1 MNVFDIEGII
11 PLVLSLVRR
20 ASSGHLMLF
29 PWICAFLEKHQV
41 VIWCF
46 SSSFKER
53 AMSVH
58 LTFFFMLPPSQK
70 EHQVATQDFF
80 CVLNGNPTHFL
91 FFLLMGRK
99 PRFFPR
105 IVFCQKSIG

>member
-1 MNVFDIEGII
+1 MGNLRGYFPSFMPCGMNVFDIEGII

-20 ASSGHLMLF
+20 ASSGHLVF
-29 PWICAFLEKHQV
+29 FFFFLQGES
-41 VIWCF
+41 IGCP
-46 SSSFKER
+46 
-53 AMSVH
+53 
-58 LTFFFMLPPSQK
+58 LDIFFMLPPSQK

-80 CVLNGNPTHFL
+80 CVLNGFPTHFL
-91 FFLLMGRK
+91 SFFLMGRK